1 MPGQTCAMP
10 AARFPQTNAAGMV
23 NAFPTEGDGDP
34 RHTHFS
40 LQEALQLGFCGR
52 RMLSVPATGRTVRAR
67 VRIGTR
73 MRNYG
78 IHSPQVPRL
87 PIGVQD
93 LFGDV
98 DPARTRFRHAHNP
111 TLAKTE

>member
-1 MPGQTCAMP
+1 MVTRYTPTS
-10 AARFPQTNAAGMV
+10 AARK
-23 NAFPTEGDGDP
+23 
-34 RHTHFS
+34 RW
-40 LQEALQLGFCGR
+40 QLGFFGR
-52 RMLSVPATGRTVRAR
+52 RKLSAPATGRTVRAR
-67 VRIGTR
+67 VRWIGTR
-73 MRNYG
+73 MRKYG

-111 TLAKTE
+111 TPFAKTE